1 MVMRET
7 ASNQAATIINQQYV
21 KVKTISVLKKDKNR
35 SRIHKIAGSISIEH
49 QNQSAQ
55 L

>member
-1 MVMRET
+1 MREIT
-7 ASNQAATIINQQYV
+7 SNRAATIINQQYV

-35 SRIHKIAGSISIEH
+35 SRIHKIAGSIRSIEH